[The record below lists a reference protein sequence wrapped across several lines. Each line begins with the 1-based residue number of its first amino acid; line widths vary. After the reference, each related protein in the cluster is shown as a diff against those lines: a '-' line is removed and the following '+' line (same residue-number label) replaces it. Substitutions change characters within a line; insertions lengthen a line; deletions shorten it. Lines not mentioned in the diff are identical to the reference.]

1 MLSGK
6 INKYASSDLLLPK
19 VMRMEK
25 KLVGTVSHY
34 FNKAGV
40 AVVEL
45 SADVKV
51 GDKVS
56 FEGGHSFEQTIES
69 MQVEH
74 KNISEAK
81 KGQAIGM
88 KTADHVREGYQVY
101 KITE

>member
-1 MLSGK
+1 
-6 INKYASSDLLLPK
+6 
-19 VMRMEK
+19 MEK
-25 KLVGTVSHY
+25 KLVGSVSHY

-40 AVVEL
+40 AVVQL
-45 SADVKV
+45 SGDLKV
-51 GDKVS
+51 GDRVS
-56 FEGGHSFEQTIES
+56 FEGGHSFEQTVDS

-74 KNISEAK
+74 KSIAEAK